1 MQPSLVSLQCEGG
14 DLKDLSK
21 GKAMAETMRAAVLRK
36 VGEVVME
43 DRPVPRP
50 GPGEVLV
57 RVRAVGVCGSDVHYF
72 VDGRIG
78 HFVVEKPIILG
89 HECAGEVAELGEGVD
104 ALTVGDPVAVE
115 PGWPCGRCAYCR
127 NGRYNLCPDVFFLA
141 TPPDDGAFC
150 DYLVAPAAFAFKLPE
165 GMSFAEGAMM
175 EPLAVGVHA
184 VRRAGVTAGSSVV
197 VTGAGTIG
205 LLTMQSAGAF
215 GATRLFISDVFEKRL
230 ALAKELGAEA
240 ALNAKE
246 VDVVAEVTRA
256 TVSGV
261 DFAFEC
267 AGAKTTVNDCI
278 AMLRPGGTL
287 TLVGMTAEGTFP
299 VNVHGLLARELDVR
313 TVFRYANCYPLAIEL
328 ARTGRVQLEPLIT
341 HRFPL
346 EETHAALTFA
356 HEQKS
361 EAIKVVVEL

>member
-1 MQPSLVSLQCEGG
+1 MGE
-14 DLKDLSK
+14 
-21 GKAMAETMRAAVLRK
+21 MMRAAVLRK
-36 VGEVVME
+36 VGEVVLE

-57 RVRAVGVCGSDVHYF
+57 RIRAVGVCGSDVHYF

-78 HFVVEKPIILG
+78 HFIVEKPIILG
-89 HECAGEVAELGEGVD
+89 HESAGEVAELGEGVEGL
-104 ALTVGDPVAVE
+104 AVGDPVTVE

-127 NGRYNLCPDVFFLA
+127 SGRYNLCPDVFFLA

-150 DYLVAPAAFAFKLPE
+150 DYLVVPADFAFKLPQ
-165 GMSFAEGAMM
+165 GMSFAQGAMM

-184 VRRAGVTAGSSVV
+184 VRRAGVTAGSSVA
-197 VTGAGTIG
+197 VTGAGPIG
-205 LLTMQSAGAF
+205 LLCMQAASAF
-215 GATRLFISDVFEKRL
+215 GATRLFISDVVEKRL
-230 ALAKELGAEA
+230 ALAKELGAEL
-240 ALNAKE
+240 ALNAQEK
-246 VDVVAEVTRA
+246 DVVAEVTKAA
-256 TVSGV
+256 TGGV

-278 AMLRPGGTL
+278 KMLRPGGTL
-287 TLVGMTAEGTFP
+287 TLVGMTAEETFP
-299 VNVHGLLARELDVR
+299 VNVHGLLAGELDVK

-328 ARTGRVQLEPLIT
+328 ARTGRVKVEPLIT

-346 EETHAALTFA
+346 EETQAALEFA
-356 HEQKS
+356 HEHKA

>member
-1 MQPSLVSLQCEGG
+1 MG
-14 DLKDLSK
+14 
-21 GKAMAETMRAAVLRK
+21 ETMRAAVLSE
-36 VGEVVME
+36 VGKVVME

-50 GPGEVLV
+50 GAGDVLV
-57 RVRAVGVCGSDVHYF
+57 RVRAVGICGSDVHYF

-104 ALTVGDPVAVE
+104 GLAVGDPVAVE
-115 PGWPCGRCAYCR
+115 PGWPCGRCSYCR
-127 NGRYNLCPDVFFLA
+127 SGRYNLCPDVFFLA

-150 DYLVAPAAFAFKLPE
+150 DYLVVPADFAFKLPP
-165 GMSFAEGAMM
+165 GMSFAQGTMM

-184 VRRAGVTAGSSVV
+184 VRRAGVTAGSSVAV
-197 VTGAGTIG
+197 AGAGPIG
-205 LLTMQSAGAF
+205 LLTMQAASAF
-215 GATRLFISDVFEKRL
+215 GATRLFISDLAEKRL

-240 ALNAKE
+240 ALNAKG
-246 VDVVAEVTRA
+246 VDVVAEVTKA
-256 TVSGV
+256 TDGGV

-267 AGAKTTVNDCI
+267 AGAKGTVNDLI
-278 AMLRPGGTL
+278 EMLRAGGTL
-287 TLVGMTAEGTFP
+287 TLVGMTAEGVFP
-299 VNVHGLLARELDVR
+299 VNVHGLLAGELDVK

-346 EETHAALTFA
+346 EETHASLSFA
-356 HEQKS
+356 HEHKS
-361 EAIKVVVEL
+361 EAVKVVVEL